1 VKIIAISAR
10 STDYKSSASIQC
22 EETGLKLQ
30 PLLSGLLL
38 TGSVA
43 VLVAMPAKADVVQVT
58 DVQLKPTATGLEII
72 LKTASGASPQVFT
85 TSYNQTLLIDVS
97 NAQLNLPEG
106 QEFRSDNPIEGIT
119 SVTVTPLSANSIRVT
134 VTGYSSLTQRRSHS
148 QCPRVGSRHSCTL
161 KYG

>member
-1 VKIIAISAR
+1 
-10 STDYKSSASIQC
+10 
-22 EETGLKLQ
+22 LKLQ

-97 NAQLNLPEG
+97 NAQLKLPEG
-106 QEFRSDNPIEGIT
+106 QEFYSDNPI
-119 SVTVTPLSANSIRVT
+119 SVMCYDALHELFTFATFAFFCACLRSVMLTFLPHYYLSFNHVFF
-134 VTGYSSLTQRRSHS
+134 S
-148 QCPRVGSRHSCTL
+148 QCMSLHIPGLGFIAAVPPFHI
-161 KYG
+161 